1 MFIRKNLGGFLRFM
15 GTAAA
20 MGNCLFHFVS
30 PFNSN
35 SSLQILIV
43 QLGFALGPRPPIF
56 PCQALIDTVG
66 IAAHWVTARRES
78 PRPAAAADRCEF
90 ANSTLSFERRVIPQ
104 LHKNLRPSVNVC

>member
-1 MFIRKNLGGFLRFM
+1 MFIRKNLAGLLGFM

-20 MGNCLFHFVS
+20 MGNCVS

-56 PCQALIDTVG
+56 PRQGLINTVG
-66 IAAHWVTARRES
+66 IAAHRVTAHRES

-104 LHKNLRPSVNVC
+104 LHKNL